1 MSVKV
6 KVNKEEKP
14 KGEVVTFDNTKDYV
28 AIKLKSDGKT
38 YVEHKIFAKSLV
50 DKKLAEYDKEA
61 KLDVPKANTTILDN
75 ED

>member
-6 KVNKEEKP
+6 KVDKTEKP
-14 KGEVVTFDNTKDYV
+14 KGEVVTFDNAKDYV

-38 YVEHKIFAKSLV
+38 YVEHRIFAKSLV
-50 DKKLAEYDKEA
+50 DKKLADYDKDA
-61 KLDVPKANTTILDN
+61 KLEVPKANTVVIDN

>member
-6 KVNKEEKP
+6 KVDKTAKP
-14 KGEVVTFDNTKDYV
+14 KGEVVTFDNSKDYV

-38 YVEHKIFAKSLV
+38 YVEHKIFAKGLV
-50 DKKLAEYDKEA
+50 DRKLADYDKEA
-61 KLDVPKANTTILDN
+61 KLDVPKPNTVVLDN